1 MKEKKKVGQK
11 MKTKEKLNQAKEKGI
26 TLKMISSASDINVS
40 TIYSYN
46 CGKSNLSKE
55 KEEKLNKILD
65 FFLGVP
71 QC

>member
-1 MKEKKKVGQK
+1 MNV
-11 MKTKEKLNQAKEKGI
+11 KTKERINQAKEKGI
-26 TLKMISSASDINVS
+26 TLKMLSKATDIKVS
-40 TIYSYN
+40 TLYSFN

-65 FFLGVP
+65 FYLGFP